1 MKFTLLTATRDDL
14 NLVPMCVPDE
24 HVADVVAHYAK
35 KYETNFALRPISPM
49 HLDLGGAAL
58 MAMPALTLSDED
70 GPAITA
76 FADHVDLLERVFAAY
91 DRNWANLR
99 RYGPECGF
107 KVELV
112 RVAVTPHRH
121 GLLPRE
127 TVRAIHRLLQA
138 EAPQAE
144 KIANTV
150 MDEWEQQF
158 KLRQRGAP

>member
-24 HVADVVAHYAK
+24 HVDDVVAHYAK
-35 KYETNFALRPISPM
+35 KYETNFARRTNSPM
-49 HLDLGGAAL
+49 HLDQGGAAL
-58 MAMPALTLSDED
+58 MAMPALTLSDKD

-107 KVELV
+107 KAELV

-144 KIANTV
+144 KIA
-150 MDEWEQQF
+150 DAAFAEW
-158 KLRQRGAP
+158 KQRFGARR